1 MGDSL
6 NHATGNSV
14 GVYTV
19 NGELLY
25 ASDKSVFQQKESKD
39 LQEAVSGKTAYSIRY
54 NENQTSVMFSYP
66 VVIDGAKVGILR
78 YYKDF
83 TQLYQQSNRILDIT
97 LYITLAIFS
106 AAFLFSF
113 ILSRHITLPLGKLA
127 HASSQV
133 KNGNLDTPIHSINTV
148 CWRIQY
154 SVQLPGGRLKP
165 INQT

>member
-1 MGDSL
+1 
-6 NHATGNSV
+6 
-14 GVYTV
+14 
-19 NGELLY
+19 
-25 ASDKSVFQQKESKD
+25 
-39 LQEAVSGKTAYSIRY
+39 
-54 NENQTSVMFSYP
+54 MFSYP

-106 AAFLFSF
+106 AAFLFSYM
-113 ILSRHITLPLGKLA
+113 LSRHITLPLGKLA

-154 SVQLPGGRLKP
+154 SVQLPDNLQLLANIALRRLVR
-165 INQT
+165 I